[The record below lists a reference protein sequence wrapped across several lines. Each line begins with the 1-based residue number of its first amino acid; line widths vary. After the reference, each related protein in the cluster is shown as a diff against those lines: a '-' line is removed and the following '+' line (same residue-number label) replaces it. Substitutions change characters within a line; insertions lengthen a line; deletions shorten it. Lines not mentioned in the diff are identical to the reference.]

1 VSAARLDV
9 ARLSRRRRRAPAAG
23 GGEGI
28 VFIDLPDCLLRAR
41 VLAGHPTSRPT
52 FAFQPD
58 APNAIEHY
66 DGLIRRLGRS
76 ANVVCIEAPGAGFSF
91 PKRDYDFRV
100 ERIAAALQAALERL
114 ELGPYVLIA
123 PCGGA
128 YPSIR
133 LANRHPEL
141 VAGLG
146 IVQAAGWEEE
156 KRWIRRIDSKGRMSR
171 PLVGQAICGLSSH
184 RLSDTWYE
192 AALAPD
198 TPKEPFKTTSREVLG
213 RGGCFC
219 LASLIQANRDA
230 ELELE
235 PVAQPAFVLWG
246 ARDRTHARTERHSSL
261 ELAPDARY
269 VEFADSGHSPDL
281 EEEERFADLA
291 LGLGAEA
298 GL

>member
-1 VSAARLDV
+1 V
-9 ARLSRRRRRAPAAG
+9 G

-28 VFIDLPDCLLRAR
+28 VFVDLPDCLLRAR
-41 VLAGHPTSRPT
+41 VLAGHPAGRPT
-52 FAFQPD
+52 LVIVPD

-66 DGLIRRLGRS
+66 DALVRRLGKS
-76 ANVVCIEAPGAGFSF
+76 ANVVCIEAPGSGFSF
-91 PKRDYDFRV
+91 PKGDYDFRV
-100 ERIAAALQAALERL
+100 ERIAAALQAALEHL
-114 ELGPYVLIA
+114 DLGPYVLIA

-133 LANRHPEL
+133 LANDHPEL
-141 VAGLG
+141 VVGLG

-156 KRWIRRIDSKGRMSR
+156 KRWIRRIDPKRQMSR
-171 PLVGQAICGLSSH
+171 PLIGQAICGLTSS

-192 AALAPD
+192 AALAPG
-198 TPKEPFKTTSREVLG
+198 TPKEAFKATSREVLG

-230 ELELE
+230 EPHLD
-235 PVAQPAFVLWG
+235 PVTQPTLILWG
-246 ARDRTHARTERHSSL
+246 ARDRTHARTERRTSL
-261 ELAPDARY
+261 ELAPDAHF
-269 VEFADSGHSPDL
+269 VEFADAGHSPDL

-291 LGLGAEA
+291 LALAAEA

>member
-1 VSAARLDV
+1 MSAARLDV
-9 ARLSRRRRRAPAAG
+9 VRLARRRRRARDAG

-28 VFIDLPDCLLRAR
+28 VFIDRPDCLLRAR
-41 VLAGHPTSRPT
+41 VLAKHPVGHPTLVIV
-52 FAFQPD
+52 PD

-66 DGLIRRLGRS
+66 DALTRRLGRS
-76 ANVVCIEAPGAGFSF
+76 VNVVCIEAPGSGFSF
-91 PKRDYDFRV
+91 PRRDYDFSIG
-100 ERIAAALQAALERL
+100 RIAATLAAALEHL
-114 ELGPYVLIA
+114 DLGPYVLVA

-133 LANRHPEL
+133 LANDQPEL
-141 VAGLG
+141 IAGLA

-156 KRWIRRIDSKGRMSR
+156 KRWIRRIDPKRRMSR
-171 PLVGQAICGLSSH
+171 PLVGQAICGLSSR

-192 AALAPD
+192 AALGPG
-198 TPKEPFKTTSREVLG
+198 TPNQEYKTTSREVLG

-230 ELELE
+230 EPDLE
-235 PVAQPAFVLWG
+235 PVAQPALILWG
-246 ARDRTHARTERHSSL
+246 ARDRTHARTEKRTSL

-281 EEEERFADLA
+281 EEEDRFADLA
-291 LGLGAEA
+291 LDLAAEA
-298 GL
+298 

>member
-9 ARLSRRRRRAPAAG
+9 LRLARRRRRARVAG

-41 VLAGHPTSRPT
+41 VLARHATSRPT
-52 FAFQPD
+52 FVIVPD

-66 DGLIRRLGRS
+66 EALARRLGQS
-76 ANVVCIEAPGAGFSF
+76 ANVVCIEAPGSGFSF
-91 PKRDYDFRV
+91 PRRDYDFRV
-100 ERIAAALQAALERL
+100 ERIAAALRAALEHL
-114 ELGPYVLIA
+114 DLGPYVLIA

-133 LANRHPEL
+133 LANEQPEL
-141 VAGLG
+141 IAG
-146 IVQAAGWEEE
+146 IAVVQAAGWEEE
-156 KRWIRRIDSKGRMSR
+156 KRWIRRIDPKRQMSR
-171 PLVGQAICGLSSH
+171 PLVGQAICGLSSR
-184 RLSDTWYE
+184 RLSDTWYS
-192 AALAPD
+192 AALGRDA
-198 TPKEPFKTTSREVLG
+198 PKEAFKATSREVLG

-230 ELELE
+230 EPRLE
-235 PVAQPAFVLWG
+235 PITQPALILWG
-246 ARDRTHARTERHSSL
+246 AGDRTHARTERRTSL

-269 VEFADSGHSPDL
+269 VEFADAGHSPDL

-291 LGLGAEA
+291 LGLAAEA

>member
-1 VSAARLDV
+1 MTAARLDV
-9 ARLSRRRRRAPAAG
+9 VRLARRRRRARDAG

-41 VLAGHPTSRPT
+41 VLARHPTVRPT
-52 FAFQPD
+52 LVFQPD

-66 DGLIRRLGRS
+66 DALVRRLGES
-76 ANVVCIEAPGAGFSF
+76 ANVVCIEAPGSGFSF
-91 PKRDYDFRV
+91 PRRDYDFRV
-100 ERIAAALQAALERL
+100 ERIAAAIGAALEHL
-114 ELGPYVLIA
+114 DLGPYVLIA

-133 LANRHPEL
+133 LAAESPDL
-141 VAGLG
+141 IAGLA

-156 KRWIRRIDSKGRMSR
+156 KRWIRRLDPKRQMSR
-171 PLVGQAICGLSSH
+171 PLVGQAICGLSSR

-192 AALAPD
+192 AALAPGAAKD
-198 TPKEPFKTTSREVLG
+198 AFKATSREVLG

-230 ELELE
+230 EPDLE
-235 PVAQPAFVLWG
+235 PVAQPALILWG
-246 ARDRTHARTERHSSL
+246 TRDRTHARTDRATSL

-291 LGLGAEA
+291 LALAAEA
-298 GL
+298 GP

>member
-1 VSAARLDV
+1 MSAARLDV
-9 ARLSRRRRRAPAAG
+9 IRLAHRRHRARAAG

-41 VLAGHPTSRPT
+41 VLAGHRARRPT
-52 FAFQPD
+52 LVIAPD

-66 DGLIRRLGRS
+66 DALIRRLGRS
-76 ANVVCIEAPGAGFSF
+76 ANVICIEAPGSGFSF
-91 PKRDYDFRV
+91 PKGDYDFRIG
-100 ERIAAALQAALERL
+100 RIAAALGAALEHL
-114 ELGPYVLIA
+114 DLAPYVLIA

-133 LANRHPEL
+133 LANAQSEL
-141 VAGLG
+141 IAGLA

-156 KRWIRRIDSKGRMSR
+156 KRWIRRIDPKRRMSR
-171 PLVGQAICGLSSH
+171 PLVGQAICGLTSR
-184 RLSDTWYE
+184 RLSDTWYA
-192 AALAPD
+192 AALAPG
-198 TPKEPFKTTSREVLG
+198 TPKEEFKATSREVLG

-230 ELELE
+230 EPDLR
-235 PVAQPAFVLWG
+235 PVAQPALILWG
-246 ARDRTHARTERHSSL
+246 ARDRTHARTEKRTSL

-281 EEEERFADLA
+281 AEEERFAGLA
-291 LGLGAEA
+291 LGLAAAA